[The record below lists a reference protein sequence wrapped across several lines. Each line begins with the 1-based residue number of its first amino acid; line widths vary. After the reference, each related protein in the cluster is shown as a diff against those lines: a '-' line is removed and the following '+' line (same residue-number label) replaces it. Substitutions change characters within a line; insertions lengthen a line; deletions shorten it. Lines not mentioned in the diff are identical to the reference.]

1 MPVNR
6 TTRIHLAIG
15 YGLAFLVRLMRS
27 DGGRLWSP
35 THRAKNARWMG
46 HPDLCLSVLRGLALS
61 VCVTGIGSHAQPSP
75 EGAQTLDRVVAT
87 VNNHA
92 ILASDVADE
101 LRLSV
106 LDPDNNGTALTPRR
120 ALQQLISRGLIQ
132 QQIREE
138 DAEASNPQEA
148 EVQARVGE
156 LRREFPACVRENCA
170 SEAGWNSFLLK
181 NGLTRDRLEAYMRLR
196 LEILR
201 FIETRFR
208 QGIRISQQEIEAYYR
223 NTLLPQYK
231 PGSKIPPLET
241 VSARIEEI
249 LLQQQ
254 VNALFSAWLENL
266 RKQGDVEIL
275 DPALE
280 APVTDGGGATP

>member
-1 MPVNR
+1 
-6 TTRIHLAIG
+6 
-15 YGLAFLVRLMRS
+15 
-27 DGGRLWSP
+27 
-35 THRAKNARWMG
+35 
-46 HPDLCLSVLRGLALS
+46 
-61 VCVTGIGSHAQPSP
+61 
-75 EGAQTLDRVVAT
+75 
-87 VNNHA
+87 
-92 ILASDVADE
+92 
-101 LRLSV
+101 
-106 LDPDNNGTALTPRR
+106 
-120 ALQQLISRGLIQ
+120 
-132 QQIREE
+132 
-138 DAEASNPQEA
+138 
-148 EVQARVGE
+148 
-156 LRREFPACVRENCA
+156 
-170 SEAGWNSFLLK
+170 
-181 NGLTRDRLEAYMRLR
+181 MRLR

-231 PGSKIPPLET
+231 PGSKIPPLEA